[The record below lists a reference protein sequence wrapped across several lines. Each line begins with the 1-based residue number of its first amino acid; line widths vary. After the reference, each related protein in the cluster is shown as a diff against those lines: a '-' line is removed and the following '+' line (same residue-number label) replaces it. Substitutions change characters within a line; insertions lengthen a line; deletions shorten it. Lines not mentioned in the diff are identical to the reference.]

1 MRVALTIEYDG
12 TAYSGFQYQKYT
24 RTIQEEIE
32 NAIHRFSGE
41 RVRIN
46 SAGRTDAGVHAKG
59 QVIAFDTMSTEETSS
74 LIRGLNF
81 YLPDDISVK
90 CGRKTSPDFDPRRW
104 ATGRRYIYSIER
116 DSTRS
121 PLNRRTV
128 YRVAQQLDLYSMSR
142 ASKEFEGIHD
152 FARFAGPLEDLR
164 ASTVREI
171 FSTEVRTLGE
181 IIEIEI
187 YGNAF
192 LPHQVRRMSGALV
205 DVGRGKLPLETF
217 SDLIDGNP
225 TDAVAHSLPAHGLCL
240 VEVTYKQF

>member
-12 TAYSGFQYQKYT
+12 TAYSGFQYQKNT
-24 RTIQEEIE
+24 RTVQEEIE
-32 NAIHRFSGE
+32 NAIYKFSGE

-59 QVIAFDTMSTEETSS
+59 QVIAFDTVSTEETSP
-74 LIRGLNF
+74 LIRALNY
-81 YLPDDISVK
+81 YLPDDIAVK
-90 CGRKTSPDFDPRRW
+90 CGRQTSPDFDPRRW
-104 ATGRRYIYSIER
+104 ATGRRYVYSIER
-116 DSTRS
+116 GSTRS
-121 PLNRRTV
+121 PLNRMTI
-128 YRVAQQLDLYSMSR
+128 YRVAQQLDLDIMSH

-152 FARFAGPLEDLR
+152 FAKFAGPLEDLK
-164 ASTVREI
+164 ASTVREV
-171 FSTEVRTLGE
+171 FGTEARALGE

-205 DVGRGKLPLETF
+205 DVGRGKLPLEAF

-240 VEVTYKQF
+240 VEVTYNQF